1 MYSFSIKMP
10 IDKSELSRLP
20 PDARIKKLKQLEEE
34 RKKEA
39 EEIGELIR
47 KSMQE
52 LKTGK
57 LAEEIAPAPKPVD
70 ISGLF
75 EPTGGERLE
84 RTAKKESVSIAKGN
98 KSYQAFVQTYQD
110 YSKLKSLYGIV
121 STGGSLSE
129 EQLAAIG
136 QIGERIGVAEKYMTE
151 SERTASKLDASR
163 FVLYKL
169 KKETG
174 LD

>member
-1 MYSFSIKMP
+1 MP
-10 IDKSELSRLP
+10 IDKSELNRLS
-20 PDARIKKLKQLEEE
+20 PDARIKRLKQLEEE
-34 RKKEA
+34 SKKEA
-39 EEIGELIR
+39 EEIGDLIR

-57 LAEEIAPAPKPVD
+57 LAEEIMPTQKPVD

-75 EPTGGERLE
+75 EPAGGEMLE
-84 RTAKKESVSIAKGN
+84 RTAKREGISMAKGT

-110 YSKLKSLYGIV
+110 YSQLKGFYGIV
-121 STGGSLSE
+121 ATGGSLTQ

-136 QIGERIGVAEKYMTE
+136 QIGERIGKVEKYMTE

-163 FVLYKL
+163 AVLYKL
-169 KKETG
+169 RKETG
-174 LD
+174 LE

>member
-1 MYSFSIKMP
+1 MP
-10 IDKSELSRLP
+10 INKNELNKLS
-20 PDARIKKLKQLEEE
+20 PDARIKKLKQLEVE
-34 RKKEA
+34 RKKEVD
-39 EEIGELIR
+39 EIEELIK

-57 LAEEIAPAPKPVD
+57 LAEEIAPAQKPVD

-75 EPTGGERLE
+75 EPSGGEMLE
-84 RTAKKESVSIAKGN
+84 RTAKQEAVSMAKGT

-121 STGGSLSE
+121 STGGNLSE
-129 EQLAAIG
+129 EQLTAIG
-136 QIGERIGVAEKYMTE
+136 QIGERIGRAEKYMTE

-169 KKETG
+169 RKETG
-174 LD
+174 VD

>member
-1 MYSFSIKMP
+1 MP
-10 IDKSELSRLP
+10 IDKSELNRLS
-20 PDARIKKLKQLEEE
+20 PDARIKRLKQLEEE
-34 RKKEA
+34 SKKEA

-57 LAEEIAPAPKPVD
+57 LAEEITPASKPVD
-70 ISGLF
+70 ISVLF
-75 EPTGGERLE
+75 EPAGGEMLE
-84 RTAKKESVSIAKGN
+84 RTVKREGISMAKGTQ
-98 KSYQAFVQTYQD
+98 SYQAFVQTYQD

-136 QIGERIGVAEKYMTE
+136 QIGERIGRAEKYMSE

>member
-1 MYSFSIKMP
+1 MP
-10 IDKSELSRLP
+10 IDKSELNKLS

-39 EEIGELIR
+39 EEIGDLIR

-52 LKTGK
+52 LRTGK
-57 LAEEIAPAPKPVD
+57 LAEEIAPVAKPVD

-75 EPTGGERLE
+75 EPAGGEMLE
-84 RTAKKESVSIAKGN
+84 RTAKKEGISMAKGT
-98 KSYQAFVQTYQD
+98 KSYQAFVQTYHD

-136 QIGERIGVAEKYMTE
+136 QIGERIGRAEKYMTE

>member
-1 MYSFSIKMP
+1 MP
-10 IDKSELSRLP
+10 IDKSELNNLSP
-20 PDARIKKLKQLEEE
+20 GARIKKLKQLEEE

-57 LAEEIAPAPKPVD
+57 LAEEITPASKPVD

-75 EPTGGERLE
+75 EPGGGEMLE
-84 RTAKKESVSIAKGN
+84 RTAKREGISMAKGT

-110 YSKLKSLYGIV
+110 YSQLKGFYGIV
-121 STGGSLSE
+121 ATGGSLTQ

-136 QIGERIGVAEKYMTE
+136 QIGERIVVAEKYMTE
-151 SERTASKLDASR
+151 SERTVSKLDASR
-163 FVLYKL
+163 AVLYKL